1 MSCKFAVP
9 YYLFCLFLISGVLI
23 LPACSE
29 KPQPV
34 KGFVLPE
41 GDVAQGEQVFIKYN
55 CHGCHAIAGVEL
67 PENEFEPPFILE
79 LGGKVYR
86 VRNYGELMT
95 SVVNPDHV
103 ISRKYIAL
111 LEEADREALTSTMPY
126 FIEDMTIA
134 ELIDVVAVL
143 HAQYSLLLP
152 NHYKGHYY
160 ILPKTE

>member
-1 MSCKFAVP
+1 MSFKFAVH
-9 YYLFCLFLISGVLI
+9 YCLLGLFLISGVLI

-55 CHGCHAIAGVEL
+55 CHGCHSIAAVEL
-67 PENEFEPPFILE
+67 LEYEFEPPFILE

-95 SVVNPDHV
+95 SVVNPEHI
-103 ISRKYIAL
+103 ISRKYVAL
-111 LEEADREALTSTMPY
+111 LKDANRDALISTMPY
-126 FIEDMTIA
+126 FIEDMTVA
-134 ELIDVVAVL
+134 ELIDVVAFL
-143 HAQYSLLLP
+143 HAQYSLILP
-152 NHYKGHYY
+152 DYYKGHYY
-160 ILPKTE
+160 IRP

>member
-1 MSCKFAVP
+1 MSFKFAAP
-9 YYLFCLFLISGVLI
+9 YYLLCLFLISGVLI

-55 CHGCHAIAGVEL
+55 CHGCHAITGVEL

-103 ISRKYIAL
+103 ISRKYVAL
-111 LEEADREALTSTMPY
+111 LEKADREALISPMPY
-126 FIEDMTIA
+126 FIEDMTVA
-134 ELIDVVAVL
+134 ELIDLVAFL